1 MTLGLLVPPT
11 LEPYAEDLQK
21 ALDLGGEAY
30 TIQDIEDMIA
40 TGKAQMWPG
49 ETSVIV
55 TEIIQYPR
63 AKHLHLFLAGG
74 NLDELESMLPEII
87 EWGKT
92 QGCNRVSLSGRRGWE
107 RSFLREMGFKPTL
120 VIMEKEL

>member
-11 LEPYAEDLQK
+11 LEPYADDLQK
-21 ALDLGGEAY
+21 ALALGGEAY
-30 TIQDIEDMIA
+30 TLQDIEDMIA

-55 TEIIQYPR
+55 TEIILYPR

-92 QGCNRVSLSGRRGWE
+92 QGCSRVSLSGRRGWE
-107 RSFLREMGFKPTL
+107 RSFLREMGFQPTL
-120 VIMEKEL
+120 VVMEKEI

>member
-74 NLDELESMLPEII
+74 NLEELESMLPEVI

-107 RSFLREMGFKPTL
+107 RSFLRELGFKPTL
-120 VIMEKEL
+120 VVMEKEL

>member
-11 LEPYAEDLQK
+11 LEPYADDLQK
-21 ALDLGGEAY
+21 ALELGGEAY

-55 TEIIQYPR
+55 TEIILYPR

-92 QGCNRVSLSGRRGWE
+92 QGCSRVSLSGRRGWE
-107 RSFLREMGFKPTL
+107 RSFLREMGFQPTL
-120 VIMEKEL
+120 VVMEKEI

>member
-49 ETSVIV
+49 ETSIII
-55 TEIIQYPR
+55 TEIINYPR

-74 NLDELESMLPEII
+74 NLEELESMLPEII

-92 QGCNRVSLSGRRGWE
+92 QNCDRVSLSGRRGWE

>member
-55 TEIIQYPR
+55 TEIILYPR

-92 QGCNRVSLSGRRGWE
+92 QGCDRVSLSGRRGWE

>member
-55 TEIIQYPR
+55 TEIILYPR

-107 RSFLREMGFKPTL
+107 RSFLREMGFKSTL
-120 VIMEKEL
+120 VVMEKEL

>member
-11 LEPYAEDLQK
+11 REPYAEDLQK

-49 ETSVIV
+49 ETSIII
-55 TEIIQYPR
+55 TEIINYPR

-74 NLDELESMLPEII
+74 NLEELESMLPEII

-92 QGCNRVSLSGRRGWE
+92 QNCDRVSLSGRRGWE

>member
-49 ETSVIV
+49 ETSIII
-55 TEIIQYPR
+55 TEIINYPR

-92 QGCNRVSLSGRRGWE
+92 QNCDRVSLSGRRGWE

>member
-49 ETSVIV
+49 EASVII
-55 TEIIQYPR
+55 TEIISYPR

-74 NLDELESMLPEII
+74 NLEQLESMLPAILA
-87 EWGKT
+87 WGEA
-92 QGCNRVSLSGRRGWE
+92 QHCYRASLS
-107 RSFLREMGFKPTL
+107 
-120 VIMEKEL
+120 